1 MHDLNGALFLKAT
14 FFSVLSLSFA
24 AAAGR
29 RSVVPFTAI
38 CASLQSHKPDR
49 NIEVLNLKFLLTE
62 YYSLDKSFTLV
73 HFFVT
78 NFDTDESFNNLDI
91 M

>member
-1 MHDLNGALFLKAT
+1 MHNLNGALFLKAT

-38 CASLQSHKPDR
+38 CASL
-49 NIEVLNLKFLLTE
+49 
-62 YYSLDKSFTLV
+62 
-73 HFFVT
+73 
-78 NFDTDESFNNLDI
+78 
-91 M
+91 